1 MLTKMLVNKG
11 RNAEIKKMGD
21 SGNCQKDPKEE
32 KNLDEPMSSNPQ
44 KEKEIG
50 NEQSKT
56 VQVKEE
62 PIEENDDITSKW
74 IFDDSSNSPPFTGE
88 MKRVEVVDQ
97 IHDYTFPCQVP
108 DYFGVD
114 LEDRVSRNE
123 NTPKEKFHTI
133 DILTTHMV
141 ILLAIINVFG
151 KKIAERRPIYFYI
164 IRERLD
170 FSLDKYYAHISK
182 DDGSSG
188 ERKRDHRLLS
198 ALFVQILKALQFLQ
212 EHDIIHRDISPK
224 NIGVN
229 QNGFLIKLIDFGC
242 SRKQSP
248 SLEHT
253 LQPGADYLYQAPEML
268 AGKPYDTKVDIWST
282 AVVGI
287 EMLGCK
293 VLTPTGW
300 SPHTIKADMLKRILK
315 VCGWQKSDQYEQV
328 YDNVFHDE
336 LGLRKPMLPQFEK
349 EIPTKRLEPD
359 RGPLTKDHFLDLVKI
374 MLSVDPRKR
383 PNAEKCL
390 MEAKYLQVMNRKYD
404 EVHNVPSPR
413 ESFLELTGMTM
424 TNHQQISK
432 TTRKKKREVKR
443 IFHF

>member
-1 MLTKMLVNKG
+1 
-11 RNAEIKKMGD
+11 
-21 SGNCQKDPKEE
+21 
-32 KNLDEPMSSNPQ
+32 
-44 KEKEIG
+44 
-50 NEQSKT
+50 
-56 VQVKEE
+56 
-62 PIEENDDITSKW
+62 
-74 IFDDSSNSPPFTGE
+74 

-141 ILLAIINVFG
+141 IAARLLLPAGGRVVAKRFDLVQFG
-151 KKIAERRPIYFYI
+151 DYDYKKLIREIELSRLIKHRHIARYYQCFWEENSERRPIYFYI

-413 ESFLELTGMTM
+413 ESFLELIKRLRDEPP
-424 TNHQQISK
+424 TNLQNDEEKEARS
-432 TTRKKKREVKR
+432 
-443 IFHF
+443 